1 MPTRF
6 SGPTVITAGPDGAA
20 WTMQMFAN
28 QIARID
34 PVTGHVRE
42 YPVPWGPT
50 SPRPHTSAGPRILPA
65 GFTPLSCTIKPGAD
79 GNIYFTN
86 GIRNQIGQLNPDTG
100 AVRLFTP
107 RGRFGGL
114 FPLTDLSSSADAIWF
129 SQTTANRIGRFDL
142 ATHQFRDYAVPTRAS
157 MPVGV
162 FSSSDGSVWF
172 AETAANK
179 IGHLDPSTGHITEHR
194 LPQSLSGPFV
204 INGETEGRY
213 VWFTQMSGN
222 RIGRLDLHTNTIDS
236 YRVPL
241 RASFPT
247 EVCAA
252 PDGNIYFTHLIRNGI
267 GRLDPRDG
275 TVTNIAIP
283 AQRIRVQAAD
293 QGPAHLDRR
302 HLQRTRKRHLVH
314 LGLRQQSRPPRPE
327 LSRHLTTNT
336 KGFTSCAPGSTTETP
351 TFGSKNCPNLNP
363 GQAKWPCASPTTD
376 CAEAICTNTSTA
388 RCSFRY
394 SSPTPRPATTA
405 Q

>member
-1 MPTRF
+1 VRTDTGAKRTATQRFTAPLRRIRSLAASSQRPSPSTPADPADLRFFAMPTPF

-34 PVTGHVRE
+34 PITGDVRE
-42 YPVPWGPT
+42 YPIPWGPT
-50 SPRPHTSAGPRILPA
+50 CPRPHTSPGPGILPA
-65 GFTPLSCTIKPGAD
+65 GFTSLSCTIKPGAD

-86 GIRNQIGQLNPDTG
+86 GIRNQIGQLNPSTG
-100 AVRLFTP
+100 AVQLFTP

-129 SQTTANRIGRFDL
+129 SQTVANRIGRFDL
-142 ATHQFRDYAVPTRAS
+142 STHQFRDYIIPTRAS

-162 FSSSDGSVWF
+162 FSCSDGSVCF

-179 IGHLDPSTGHITEHR
+179 IGLLDPSTGHITEHR

-222 RIGRLDLHTNTIDS
+222 RIARLDLHTTTIDRYS
-236 YRVPL
+236 VPL

-247 EVCAA
+247 EVCAG

-267 GRLDPRDG
+267 GRLNPRDG
-275 TVTNIAIP
+275 SVTNIAIP
-283 AQRIRVQAAD
+283 TQQIVSRWPIKVRPRSTVGICSGPGNAIWFTWGLGNKVGRIA
-293 QGPAHLDRR
+293 
-302 HLQRTRKRHLVH
+302 
-314 LGLRQQSRPPRPE
+314 
-327 LSRHLTTNT
+327 
-336 KGFTSCAPGSTTETP
+336 
-351 TFGSKNCPNLNP
+351 LN
-363 GQAKWPCASPTTD
+363 
-376 CAEAICTNTSTA
+376 
-388 RCSFRY
+388 
-394 SSPTPRPATTA
+394 
-405 Q
+405 

>member
-1 MPTRF
+1 MRTDSGAKQTATQRFTALLRRIRSLAASSQRPSPSTPADPADLRFFGMPTRF

-28 QIARID
+28 QIARVD

-42 YPVPWGPT
+42 YPVPWGPAC
-50 SPRPHTSAGPRILPA
+50 PRPHTSAGPRILPA

-86 GIRNQIGQLNPDTG
+86 GIRSQIGQLNPDTG

-107 RGRFGGL
+107 PSRFGGL

-129 SQTTANRIGRFDL
+129 SQTTANRVGRFDL
-142 ATHQFRDYAVPTRAS
+142 ATHKFRDYAVPTRAS

-179 IGHLDPSTGHITEHR
+179 IGHLDPDTGRITEYR

-213 VWFTQMSGN
+213 VWFTQMSRN

-241 RASFPT
+241 RASFPA

-252 PDGNIYFTHLIRNGI
+252 PDGKIYFTHLIRNGI

-283 AQRIRVQAAD
+283 AQRM
-293 QGPAHLDRR
+293 
-302 HLQRTRKRHLVH
+302 
-314 LGLRQQSRPPRPE
+314 
-327 LSRHLTTNT
+327 LSRLPIKVRPIATVGICSGPGNAIWFTW
-336 KGFTSCAPGSTTETP
+336 GFGNRVGRLA
-351 TFGSKNCPNLNP
+351 LN
-363 GQAKWPCASPTTD
+363 
-376 CAEAICTNTSTA
+376 
-388 RCSFRY
+388 
-394 SSPTPRPATTA
+394 
-405 Q
+405 